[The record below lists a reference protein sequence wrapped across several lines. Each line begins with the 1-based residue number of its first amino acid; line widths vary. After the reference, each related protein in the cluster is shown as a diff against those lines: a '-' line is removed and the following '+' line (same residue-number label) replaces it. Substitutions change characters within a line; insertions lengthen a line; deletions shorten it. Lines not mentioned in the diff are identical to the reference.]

1 MIYTVTFNP
10 SLDYIVFLDKLIL
23 GKIARSSSEL
33 IFAGGKGIN
42 VSIVLQNLGVESVC
56 LGYLAGFTGKRIE
69 EELKQ
74 KSCQTDFIF
83 LEEGLS
89 RINIKVKTKEETQIN
104 AQGPEIKQQD
114 LNKLFLKLEQ
124 LKQGDSLV
132 LSGSVPPSV
141 EKTIYEKIMKH
152 LKTKGIKIIVDAA
165 GTLLLSALKQK
176 PFLVKPNE
184 EELEE
189 LFDCAIK
196 TEKELIFYGQKL
208 QKMGAQNVLI
218 SRGEKGAVLLT
229 QKEIYKSPAPKG
241 KAVQTVGAGD
251 SMVAG
256 FLAGYLKE
264 ENFLQALQTASAAG
278 SASAFSYELATK
290 QEVEQLKK
298 QIEITK
304 L

>member
-1 MIYTVTFNP
+1 MIYTVTCNP
-10 SLDYIVFLDKLIL
+10 SLDYIVFLDKLVL
-23 GKIARSSSEL
+23 GKVARSNSEL

-42 VSIVLQNLGVESVC
+42 VSIVLKNLGVESVC
-56 LGYLAGFTGKRIE
+56 LGYLAGFTGKRME
-69 EELKQ
+69 EELRQ
-74 KSCQTDFIF
+74 RGCQTDFIF
-83 LEEGLS
+83 LEQGLS
-89 RINIKVKTKEETQIN
+89 RINIKIRAEEETQIN
-104 AQGPEIKQQD
+104 AQGPEIKQKD
-114 LNKLFLKLEQ
+114 LEKLFLKLES
-124 LKQGDSLV
+124 LKQEDILV
-132 LSGSVPPSV
+132 LSGSVPPSI

-152 LKTKGIKIIVDAA
+152 LEKKGIKIVVDAA

-184 EELEE
+184 EELQE
-189 LFDCAIK
+189 LFDCTIK

-208 QKMGAQNVLI
+208 QEMGAQNVLI
-218 SRGEKGAVLLT
+218 SRGAKGAVLLT

-241 KAVQTVGAGD
+241 TAVQTVGAGD

-278 SASAFSYELATK
+278 SASAFSYELATN

-298 QIEITK
+298 QIKITK